1 MWSDYI
7 RPDLIREFE
16 KEFNCKVVVDTYDT
30 NESMYTKLLFGA
42 EGYDIIFPSTY
53 FLSLMVERG
62 FVDKL
67 DFTLIPNAK
76 YIDWNRLKKWGLE
89 PSEYGL
95 PYMISFS
102 GLGYRADRTQKPTS
116 WSVFADPHL
125 RGRMTLLND
134 PRETIGAALRY
145 LHYSVNSEDP
155 IEINQARNVLLEWK
169 QNLAKFESEQYK
181 NGIASAEFLV
191 CHGYSSDLL
200 QVSRELPEVQFSY
213 PVEGSVASCDSLVVM
228 KGCKDK
234 ALAHAF
240 INFLHSAKNAKLNM
254 LTTCAFCP
262 NLEAL
267 DAMTPDERMEGL
279 RYPTKT
285 MTTPEVIRHVHKA
298 QGLYLKAWDEV
309 KSR

>member
-7 RPDLIREFE
+7 RSDLIREFE

-42 EGYDIIFPSTY
+42 EGYDIVFPSTY
-53 FLSLMVERG
+53 FLSLMIDRG

-67 DFTLIPNAK
+67 DMTLIPNAK
-76 YIDWNRLKKWGLE
+76 NIDWNRLKLWGLE
-89 PSEYGL
+89 PSDYGL

-102 GLGYRADRTQKPTS
+102 GLGYRADRTNKPTS
-116 WSVFADPHL
+116 WDIFADIRL
-125 RGRMTLLND
+125 RGRMTMLND

-145 LHYSVNSEDP
+145 LHYSVNTADP
-155 IEINQARNVLLEWK
+155 KEIGQASDILVEWK

-181 NGIASAEFLV
+181 NGIATAEFLV
-191 CHGYSSDLL
+191 CHGYSSDML

-213 PVEGSVASCDSLVVM
+213 PVEGSVASCDSLVII
-228 KGCKDK
+228 KGSQNKR
-234 ALAHAF
+234 LAHAF
-240 INFLHSAKNAKLNM
+240 INYLHKGRSAKLNM
-254 LTTCAFCP
+254 ITTCAFCP

-267 DAMTPDERMEGL
+267 DEMTVDERMEGL
-279 RYPTKT
+279 RFPSKE
-285 MTTPEVIRHVHKA
+285 MIAPEVIRHVPKA
-298 QGLYLKAWDEV
+298 QTLYLRTWDEV